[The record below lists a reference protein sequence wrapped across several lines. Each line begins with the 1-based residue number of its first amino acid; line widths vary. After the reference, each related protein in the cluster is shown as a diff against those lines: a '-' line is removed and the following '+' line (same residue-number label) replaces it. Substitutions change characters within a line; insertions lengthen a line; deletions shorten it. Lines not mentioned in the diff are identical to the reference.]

1 MLAGISRYIDYYLP
15 MLVWVVGII
24 LSLANRWRNPKKFL
38 MILISCAIFLS
49 THITQI
55 LYLRWWVR
63 QADRLNYSSYG
74 TLFTVLSVIGWV
86 ILFYAIFNS
95 KINATEKE
103 KPPTMKTSV
112 PLRVKVRD
120 IAIGF
125 FVWIILSNL
134 LFSLLLFLMEVDPDN
149 LNSLI
154 WLSTIIAILILL
166 FKKRI
171 WISTGV
177 FVAFAI
183 NGISW
188 IAIIFSHLGG
198 APSLGDIVSVIGFPL
213 PAGII
218 LLLIGQ

>member
-1 MLAGISRYIDYYLP
+1 VLA
-15 MLVWVVGII
+15 
-24 LSLANRWRNPKKFL
+24 
-38 MILISCAIFLS
+38 
-49 THITQI
+49 
-55 LYLRWWVR
+55 
-63 QADRLNYSSYG
+63 
-74 TLFTVLSVIGWV
+74 VIGWV

-103 KPPTMKTSV
+103 KPPTMKTSVPLGVKVRDSAIGFFVIKTSV

-188 IAIIFSHLGG
+188 IAIFFSQVGG